1 MEGRRYP
8 LPLEPLPLLMR
19 RFCYALTALALWS
32 FSPASAATITVNTT
46 ADELNADGDCS
57 LREAVEAANTNA
69 AVDGCTAGTSGADT
83 IEFAGALAGGTVT
96 LGTSGLRTLE
106 DVAIDGAAGASG
118 RITISG
124 NNANRVLLARAGTLT
139 LRNLVIRNGREVR
152 GSGVLVSPGLPAVG
166 TTPAVPNR
174 LTADNVDFVD
184 NVATGTT
191 ATDGGAALYL
201 STITTATLTN
211 CTFTGNTA
219 SGTSGSGGAVLNNGG
234 TLTMT
239 GSSFSGNSARRAGGA
254 IESAGAST
262 TTLTNTTF
270 TNNTAASRPGNGGA
284 FHISGAGSATVTGG
298 TVTGNTAAT
307 EGGGFWNSTG
317 TMTLSGVTFTGNTA
331 QGDST
336 ATGGPVGGG
345 AVFNNGGT
353 LLATNV
359 TATGNSATGF
369 RGSGGALMS
378 SGGTMTVTGGTFS
391 GNTANRAGAGIE
403 SAGATTTLTSVT
415 VRNNDIPAATAR
427 PGNGGGVHAAGDTL
441 IVRGGLFEDND
452 ATEGGGIWAS
462 GVLNIARTTA
472 NPTTI
477 RNNTGR
483 GAAADNGGGGIYV
496 EAGGR
501 ATISGATI
509 SGNKA
514 TGAAGSGGGVLVAAG
529 TTAAT
534 AASATISQTTI
545 SGNTANRAG
554 AGIENSRGTVTL
566 TNVAVT
572 DNVIPAATAAPG
584 NGGGLHSGG
593 GTVTVNGGT
602 FSGNQAT
609 EGGGLWSNA
618 TLTVQPDT
626 LQTTA
631 ARLARITGNVGRG
644 AAADNGGGGVY
655 AETGAVVS
663 IMQALID
670 GNSATG
676 AAGSGGGIL
685 VADSSS
691 VTVVG
696 GSISNNRA
704 NRAGAGI
711 EVADDPATGSDGDPA
726 TTEGADT
733 VLSLTQVMVA
743 GNAIATAA
751 PGNGGG
757 LHIGGAGEVAVL
769 QSTFSGNRATEG
781 AGLWAA
787 PPSTL
792 AIDLSTVSGNA
803 ATAAGGGVYDD
814 GGATIS
820 IESSTVALN
829 TAGTNGGGLLS
840 KTTAGF
846 TFANTIV
853 AGNTAGGTGPNCSGT
868 FVSGDFNLVQTVAG
882 CTITGATANNVT
894 GQSPMLGPLA
904 DNGGP
909 TMTHLPMA
917 GSPVIDA
924 GQSAFGF
931 DQRGLN
937 RTDAQNDIGS
947 VEAAAS
953 PVDDEVGPGATTL
966 AFLPTRPNPAR
977 DVARVTFTVAEA
989 SPVRVELYN
998 LLGQRVQVLFEGT
1011 MAAGAEQS
1019 VDVDAS
1025 RLAAGVY
1032 VLRLESDGEQVMQRL
1047 TVVR

>member
-1 MEGRRYP
+1 
-8 LPLEPLPLLMR
+8 MR
-19 RFCYALTALALWS
+19 RFCYALTALAFWS
-32 FSPASAATITVNTT
+32 FSPAFAATITVTT
-46 ADELNADGDCS
+46 NADELNADGDCS
-57 LREAVEAANTNA
+57 LREAIEAANTNA
-69 AVDGCTAGTSGADT
+69 AVDGCTAGASGADT
-83 IEFAGALAGGTVT
+83 IEFAGTLAGGTVT
-96 LGTSGLRTLE
+96 LDAALDGLRSME
-106 DVAIDGAAGASG
+106 DLTIDGAAGGST
-118 RITISG
+118 RVTVSG
-124 NNANRVLLARAGTLT
+124 NNANRVILARTGMLT
-139 LRNLVIRNGREVR
+139 LRNLIVRNGQEVR
-152 GSGVLVSPGLPAVG
+152 GSGVFVSPGGAFTG
-166 TTPAVPNR
+166 T
-174 LTADNVDFVD
+174 NVLFQD

-191 ATDGGAALYL
+191 ATDGGGALYL
-201 STITTATLTN
+201 SAGTTGTVTS
-211 CTFTGNTA
+211 CTFTGNVA
-219 SGTSGSGGAVLNNGG
+219 NGTSGSGGAVFNNGG
-234 TLTMT
+234 TLTVT
-239 GSSFSGNSARRAGGA
+239 GSLFTANSAKRAGGA
-254 IESAGAST
+254 IEAAGAST
-262 TTLTNTTF
+262 TTLANANF
-270 TNNTAASRPGNGGA
+270 SGNTAASRPGNGGA
-284 FHISGAGSATVTGG
+284 FHITGTGSATVNGG
-298 TVTGNTAAT
+298 TVSGNTAAN
-307 EGGGFWNSTG
+307 EGGGFWNGTG
-317 TMTLSGVTFTGNTA
+317 TMTLSAVTFTGNTA

-345 AVFNNGGT
+345 AVYNDGGT
-353 LLATNV
+353 LLATNL
-359 TATGNSATGF
+359 TATGNAATGF

-403 SAGATTTLTSVT
+403 SAGATTTLTNVT
-415 VRNNDIPAATAR
+415 VRNNDIPAASAR

-462 GVLNIARTTA
+462 GVLNIARSTA

-483 GAAADNGGGGIYV
+483 GAAADNGGGGVYV

-509 SGNKA
+509 TGNAA
-514 TGAAGSGGGVLVAAG
+514 TGTAGSGGGILVKAG
-529 TTAAT
+529 TTPAT
-534 AASATISQTTI
+534 AASATISGTTV

-554 AGIENSRGTVTL
+554 AGIENAGGTVTL
-566 TNVAVT
+566 TNVTVT
-572 DNVIPAATAAPG
+572 GNVIPAATAAPG

-593 GTVTVNGGT
+593 GTVTVNGST
-602 FSGNQAT
+602 FSGNEAT

-618 TLTVQPDT
+618 TLTIQPDT
-626 LQTTA
+626 LQTNA
-631 ARLARITGNVGRG
+631 SRLARITGNVGRG

-655 AETGAVVS
+655 AETGAVVT
-663 IMQALID
+663 IRQALID

-676 AAGSGGGIL
+676 AAGSGGGVL

-711 EVADDPATGSDGDPA
+711 EVADDTATGSDGDPA

-743 GNAIATAA
+743 GNTIATAN

-757 LHIGGAGEVAVL
+757 LHIGGAGEVTVL
-769 QSTFSGNRATEG
+769 QSTFSNNEAAEG

-787 PPSTL
+787 GPSTL
-792 AIDLSTVSGNA
+792 DVQLSTVSGNK
-803 ATAAGGGVYDD
+803 ATGVGGGVYDN
-814 GGATIS
+814 GGATITL
-820 IESSTVALN
+820 ESVTVALN
-829 TAGTNGGGLLS
+829 TAGGNGGGIVGQS
-840 KTTAGF
+840 ASGF

-853 AGNTAGGTGPNCSGT
+853 AGNTAAGTGPDCSGT
-868 FVSGDFNLVQTVAG
+868 FVSGDYNLIQTVTG
-882 CTITGATANNVT
+882 CTITGATANNIT
-894 GQSPMLGPLA
+894 GQNPMLGPLA

-909 TMTHLPMA
+909 TMTHLPMG

-924 GQSAFGF
+924 GQSAFRF

-953 PVDDEVGPGATTL
+953 AVDGEDNPGATTL
-966 AFLPTRPNPAR
+966 ALLPTRPNPVR
-977 DVARVTFTVAEA
+977 DLARVAFTVAEA

-998 LLGQRVQVLFEGT
+998 MLGQRVQVLFEGA
-1011 MAAGAEQS
+1011 MAAGAEQ
-1019 VDVDAS
+1019 VVNVDAS

-1032 VLRLESDGEQVMQRL
+1032 VIRLESAGAQVTQRV